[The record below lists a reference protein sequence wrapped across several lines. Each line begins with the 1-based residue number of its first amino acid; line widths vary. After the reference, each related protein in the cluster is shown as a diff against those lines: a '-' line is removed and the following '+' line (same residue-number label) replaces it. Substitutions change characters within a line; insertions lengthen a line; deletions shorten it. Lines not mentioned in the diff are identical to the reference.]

1 MQTTYTPPNPIDT
14 MMPYDF
20 RKLEKSLP
28 STPRPILE
36 RNLLRMV
43 ELEPQDPAY
52 WGPRILAT
60 SLKLGV

>member
-1 MQTTYTPPNPIDT
+1 MQITYTPPNPIDV

-20 RKLEKSLP
+20 RKMEKSLP
-28 STPRPILE
+28 ATPFAVLE

-43 ELEPQDPAY
+43 ELEPQDPGY